1 MADSEPRLLTI
12 QGRTMSV
19 KEWSKLA
26 GAVHYSTIIARL
38 DLGWPHERA
47 VFAAVD
53 QRRSAGSRKAA
64 RRFGP
69 RGSVPY
75 APRPAV
81 RLGPSPHLPNP
92 HPPTWGGFASY
103 PVWALPL
110 LRRVA

>member
-12 QGRTMSV
+12 KGKTMSA
-19 KEWSKLA
+19 KEWSRVA
-26 GAVHYSTIIARL
+26 GSVHYSTIIARL

-47 VFAAVD
+47 VFFPVD

-81 RLGPSPHLPNP
+81 NLAPAPHRPNP
-92 HPPTWGGFASY
+92 HPPTWGGYSSY
-103 PVWALPL
+103 PIEAIAL